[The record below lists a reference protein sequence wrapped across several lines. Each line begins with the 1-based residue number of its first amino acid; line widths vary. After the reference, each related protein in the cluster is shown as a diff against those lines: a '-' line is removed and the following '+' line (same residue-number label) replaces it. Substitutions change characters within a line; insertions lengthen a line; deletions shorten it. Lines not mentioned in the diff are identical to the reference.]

1 VPVNPYHKQIFS
13 FLRAQGPFRTL
24 VTCNF
29 SSEEALYDIPPE
41 IDIDLA
47 VLVIANYHVRECKL
61 EYKTTLRPWEAR
73 VYTLRN

>member
-1 VPVNPYHKQIFS
+1 MPINPTHKQIFS

-24 VTCNF
+24 IACNF
-29 SSEEALYDIPPE
+29 SNEEATYDIPNE

-47 VLVIANYHVRECKL
+47 VLVIANYHVTEPKL
-61 EYKTTLRPWEAR
+61 EYRTIFRPWEAR